1 MRYLVVFI
9 AILIF
14 SHSNSVSQNLVANGS
29 FEEYFKC
36 PESFTVDYSKKFLP
50 AWRMP
55 TKGTPDFFHK
65 CSKFDVGVPQ
75 NFMGSI
81 TPQQGEAYVGLV
93 LLDTPTGVRKA
104 INYREYLQAP
114 LKQPLLVGQRYR
126 VRFYYALAQNS
137 TYSIN
142 RLGVFLSTLIVEAKK
157 GVLNV
162 KPQLE
167 VDSLVFPSGNG
178 EWVEF
183 NQVFTAKGGERYI
196 TIGNFY
202 PDSKTNY
209 ANNNIDGLPTV
220 LQKKVLTNRVSY
232 YYIDNVSVEAIPNEE
247 PNAPTPFA
255 SFKHFSKFHIDS
267 VISMS
272 HRGDAFILDEL
283 YFIYYENS
291 YEVLSL
297 LQGEFLALV
306 LKEYPERRL
315 EFVALLYDNETTN
328 QQAVTR
334 AQRFV
339 SYLEKRGIDKS
350 RITYSTLDMKPFSCI
365 KHVWFNGY
373 DVTLASRLI
382 AIRIL

>member
-1 MRYLVVFI
+1 M
-9 AILIF
+9 
-14 SHSNSVSQNLVANGS
+14 
-29 FEEYFKC
+29 
-36 PESFTVDYSKKFLP
+36 
-50 AWRMP
+50 
-55 TKGTPDFFHK
+55 
-65 CSKFDVGVPQ
+65 
-75 NFMGSI
+75 
-81 TPQQGEAYVGLV
+81 
-93 LLDTPTGVRKA
+93 
-104 INYREYLQAP
+104 
-114 LKQPLLVGQRYR
+114 
-126 VRFYYALAQNS
+126 
-137 TYSIN
+137 
-142 RLGVFLSTLIVEAKK
+142 
-157 GVLNV
+157 LNV

-202 PDSKTNY
+202 HDSKTNY

-247 PNAPTPFA
+247 PNASTPFA

>member
-1 MRYLVVFI
+1 MRYLAVFI
-9 AILIF
+9 AILISF
-14 SHSNSVSQNLVANGS
+14 HSNSVSQNLVANGS

-50 AWRMP
+50 SWRMP

-81 TPQQGEAYVGLV
+81 NPQHGEAYVGLV
-93 LLDTPTGVRKA
+93 LLDTPTGVRKE
-104 INYREYLQAP
+104 INYREYIQAQ
-114 LKQPLLVGQRYR
+114 LNQPLFKGQRYR

-142 RLGVFLSTLIVEAKK
+142 RIGVFLSNLMVEAKK

-167 VDSLVFPSGNG
+167 VDSLVFPSGQG

-202 PDSKTNY
+202 PDSKTGY
-209 ANNNIDGLPTV
+209 ANNTIDGLPVV
-220 LQKKVLTNRVSY
+220 LQKKVLTNRIAY
-232 YYIDNVSVEAIPNEE
+232 YYIDDVSLEALPDDEPNEQ
-247 PNAPTPFA
+247 TPFS
-255 SFKHFSKFHIDS
+255 SFKHFSKYHIDS
-267 VISMS
+267 IISMS
-272 HRGDAFILDEL
+272 QHGDAFILDEF
-283 YFIYYENS
+283 YFTYYETG
-291 YEVLSL
+291 YKVLSL

-306 LKEYPERRL
+306 LNEYPDRKL
-315 EFVALLYDNETTN
+315 EFVAFLYDNETSN
-328 QQAVTR
+328 QQAVAR
-334 AQRFV
+334 AERFV
-339 SYLEKRGIDKS
+339 LYLEKRGVERA
-350 RITYSTLDMKPFSCI
+350 RISYRTMDMKPFSGVQ
-365 KHVWFNGY
+365 HVGFNGY
-373 DVTLASRLI
+373 DITLVSRLI